1 MRMTWLKHL
10 AVGIAVSVAAIFAI
24 GLILIEVVSARRLS
38 STRIETPNGI
48 ESLEV
53 VEIGG
58 ARQTI
63 YLRGHDQDKP
73 VLLFMHGGPG
83 AASIAFARNY
93 GLRLEEEFVVVHW
106 DQRGAGSSCSSDV
119 PNESLNLEQYLTDTL
134 ELVNFLRARF
144 NTEKIT
150 LIGHSWG
157 SVLGVMTVQRHP
169 ELFHAY
175 VGMGQLVDTLR
186 NEEVS
191 LRFVRESART
201 EGNEQA
207 IRELSAIQPPYDNNA
222 DLMLQRGWLSHY
234 HGDSV
239 EGNVLADAARSII
252 FNPEYST
259 GTKLSFYSCMMN
271 SLKHAWGYLEHLD
284 FIESAKELDV
294 PVFFFAGRHDYNTPF
309 ELVEEYFEVLEAPS
323 KEIVWF
329 ENSAHS
335 PNEEESDRYQKVL
348 IERILPLTQ
357 IAQDAN

>member
-1 MRMTWLKHL
+1 MQMTWLKHL
-10 AVGIAVSVAAIFAI
+10 AVGIAVVVTAIIVF
-24 GLILIEVVSARRLS
+24 GLISIEVIAARRLS
-38 STRIETPNGI
+38 STRIETPTGI

-58 ARQTI
+58 VRQTI

-73 VLLFMHGGPG
+73 VLLFLHGGPG

-106 DQRGAGSSCSSDV
+106 DQRGAGSSCSPDV
-119 PNESLNLEQYLTDTL
+119 PNESLNLEQFLSDTL
-134 ELVNFLRARF
+134 ELVHLLRARF
-144 NTEKIT
+144 DTEKIV
-150 LIGHSWG
+150 LVGHSWG
-157 SVLGVMTVQRHP
+157 SVLGVMTVQRNP

-175 VGMGQLVDTLR
+175 VGMGQVVNTLR

-191 LRFVRESART
+191 LRFVLESAKA

-207 IRELSAIQPPYDNNA
+207 IRELSAIQPPYADNA

-239 EGNVLADAARSII
+239 EGNILADAAESI
-252 FNPEYST
+252 FLNPEYSL
-259 GTKLSFYSCMMN
+259 GTKLSFYSCLMN
-271 SLKHAWGYLEHLD
+271 TLDHAWGDLDHLD
-284 FIESAKELDV
+284 FIESARKLDV
-294 PVFFFAGRHDYNTPF
+294 HVFFFAGRHDYNTPF

-335 PNEEESDRYQKVL
+335 PNEEESDRYQRVL
-348 IERILPLTQ
+348 IERVLPLTKNTQ
-357 IAQDAN
+357 ITN